1 MSDPV
6 FADLLTHAQ
15 KVAIAHVA
23 IESAAMET
31 EIQLCVMDL
40 CRLRYNQG
48 EVLLKNVRLDAKT
61 DIFFQLVQLEFP
73 DSQLPDNFKFLREQL
88 KNLNAQR
95 NTIIHGEWIPL
106 SYTSIP
112 ITRNQFADQKDI
124 VAVRKRGSKPPDPV
138 SAKAVS
144 RVAVLM
150 ALNRRLLRRLFW
162 EYFPD
167 RVQGLSGIPANE
179 KITAGKLRTL
189 IERLKN

>member
-15 KVAIAHVA
+15 KVAIARVA

-40 CRLRYNQG
+40 YRLRYNQG

-61 DIFFQLVQLEFP
+61 DFFFQLVQLEFP
-73 DSQLPDNFKFLREQL
+73 DSQLPDNFKFVREQL

-95 NTIIHGEWIPL
+95 NTIIHGDWIPR

-112 ITRNQFADQKDI
+112 ITRNQFADQKI
-124 VAVRKRGSKPPDPV
+124 SSRSESAVANRLIQFPPRP
-138 SAKAVS
+138 
-144 RVAVLM
+144 
-150 ALNRRLLRRLFW
+150 
-162 EYFPD
+162 FPE
-167 RVQGLSGIPANE
+167 LPC
-179 KITAGKLRTL
+179 
-189 IERLKN
+189 

>member
-1 MSDPV
+1 MDSTKLYFNTDY
-6 FADLLTHAQ
+6 A
-15 KVAIAHVA
+15 
-23 IESAAMET
+23 ES
-31 EIQLCVMDL
+31 I
-40 CRLRYNQG
+40 RRS
-48 EVLLKNVRLDAKT
+48 KN
-61 DIFFQLVQLEFP
+61 
-73 DSQLPDNFKFLREQL
+73 
-88 KNLNAQR
+88 
-95 NTIIHGEWIPL
+95 
-106 SYTSIP
+106 
-112 ITRNQFADQKDI
+112 I